1 MRGPCDFTGTVGGV
15 SGDGI
20 GVTGGSTGDNAAGAV
35 IGFNCGFSRR
45 FIFGWGSV
53 QTNSFTIVRLVLT
66 PCRVS
71 NPAMASH
78 EAPLQRSSMTT
89 SRHG

>member
-1 MRGPCDFTGTVGGV
+1 MRGPCDFTGTVGGG

-20 GVTGGSTGDNAAGAV
+20 GAIGGCTGDNAAGAV
-35 IGFNCGFSRR
+35 IGFNCGFRRR

-78 EAPLQRSSMTT
+78 EAPL
-89 SRHG
+89 